1 MIHRIIA
8 VLEDIVV
15 GLSSQQ
21 MRHGPEHSSGRLA
34 AEKVRRLA
42 ELSDLGY
49 RVVVVGDGPDRAAL
63 ESSLPSATFLEM
75 RSGAD
80 LATER
85 GPGWLSSCA
94 PARTRP
100 SARPSRKAPGLGRR
114 RGRSGR
120 GCGPLDLIRPGETG
134 LRFEPGQ
141 TCSLRKAV
149 SFLLDNPMPVPRSM
163 ASGTRPLIL
172 AWSRDNHLCFMA
184 RVRTVIAGRS
194 AAP

>member
-49 RVVVVGDGPDRAAL
+49 RVVVVGDGPDRVAL
-63 ESSLPSATFLEM
+63 ESSLPSATFLGM

-85 GPGWLSSCA
+85 GRAGCLRAHRHARDPLPDHPGK
-94 PARTRP
+94 P
-100 SARPSRKAPGLGRR
+100 
-114 RGRSGR
+114 
-120 GCGPLDLIRPGETG
+120 
-134 LRFEPGQ
+134 Q
-141 TCSLRKAV
+141 
-149 SFLLDNPMPVPRSM
+149 
-163 ASGTRPLIL
+163 ASGVAAVGP
-172 AWSRDNHLCFMA
+172 AVGV
-184 RVRTVIAGRS
+184 VRST
-194 AAP
+194 